1 MPGMT
6 DAHRP
11 SSGPEEPDAET
22 SGVAGRSNDGA
33 VRALGDD
40 EMPGGTLPDET
51 DETRP
56 AVEPTRLTP
65 LLPRRLAPWL
75 VVDVD
80 GSAGSYGA
88 LVWALREA
96 ARREATVVAVSVLA
110 DTDPDPLAAL
120 GRRDTSPALERLEA
134 VVLRAIAET
143 GVVGRTRTAVL
154 ERPVFDAL
162 TSAARGADLVV
173 VGAHGKSLLRHAV
186 PRPHSRHLA
195 RGA

>member
-1 MPGMT
+1 MT
-6 DAHRP
+6 DAHRF
-11 SSGPEEPDAET
+11 SSEPEEPDT
-22 SGVAGRSNDGA
+22 VARAADRRSDDGA
-33 VRALGDD
+33 LRALGDD
-40 EMPGGTLPDET
+40 EMPTGTVPEQPDT
-51 DETRP
+51 ASP

-65 LLPRRLAPWL
+65 LLPRRQNPWL

-80 GSAGSYGA
+80 GSAAGYGA

-96 ARREATVVAVSVLA
+96 ARREATVVAVSVLEEA
-110 DTDPDPLAAL
+110 DPDPLAGL
-120 GRRDTSPALERLEA
+120 GRRDPSPALERLEA

-173 VGAHGKSLLRHAV
+173 VSAHGKSLLRHAV
-186 PRPHSRHLA
+186 PRPHSRRLA